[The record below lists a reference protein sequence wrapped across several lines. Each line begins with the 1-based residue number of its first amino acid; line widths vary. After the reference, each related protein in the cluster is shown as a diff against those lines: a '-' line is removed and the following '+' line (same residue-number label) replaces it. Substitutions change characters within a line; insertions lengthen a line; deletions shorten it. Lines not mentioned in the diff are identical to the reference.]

1 MPVFVLDPI
10 SPRALAR
17 LGKDVVD
24 WRDPALATWPDE
36 AEAIITRTS
45 PVVAADI
52 ARARRL
58 RVIGKHGVG
67 VDNIALDAAR
77 ARGIPVVNTPGANA
91 EGVAELVL
99 ALALA
104 AARHLVAA
112 DRALRAGTLAQAG
125 LPGGHELAGRR
136 LGIAG
141 FGQVGRRVADLFARA
156 LRSPVA
162 AYDPALPAEA
172 IRAAGA
178 APAASIAALVA
189 ESDVLSLHL
198 PLSAGTRGLI
208 GARELAL
215 IAPVGFAPI
224 VFTPA
229 GFVSDAGFASG
240 FVVTGGDAASPLAVL
255 GSYFPRGHLQHHL
268 VFVAKIYRRKV
279 RILLPPIRDVRLIA
293 LVRAPGNDPRLSA
306 PVRQRPVPAS
316 ARVRLRDR

>member
-1 MPVFVLDPI
+1 VPVFVLDPI

-24 WRDPALATWPDE
+24 WRDPALATWPDQ

-45 PVVAADI
+45 PVGAADI

-91 EGVAELVL
+91 DGVAELVL
-99 ALALA
+99 GMALA

-112 DRALRAGTLAQAG
+112 DRALRAGTLAQAA

-156 LRSPVA
+156 LRSPVT

-198 PLSAGTRGLI
+198 PLTAGTRGLI

-215 IAPVGFAPI
+215 MPEGSILINTARGGIVDEAALAAALRIGRPAAAASDVFVTEPPPPDHPLLRLPNFIATPHIGGATDEALDRVGLLVVEQVLEVLAGKPPRHPVG
-224 VFTPA
+224 
-229 GFVSDAGFASG
+229 G
-240 FVVTGGDAASPLAVL
+240 
-255 GSYFPRGHLQHHL
+255 
-268 VFVAKIYRRKV
+268 
-279 RILLPPIRDVRLIA
+279 
-293 LVRAPGNDPRLSA
+293 
-306 PVRQRPVPAS
+306 
-316 ARVRLRDR
+316 

>member
-99 ALALA
+99 AMALA

-136 LGIAG
+136 LGVAG

-215 IAPVGFAPI
+215 MPEGSILINTARGGIVDEAALAAALKIGRPAAAASDVFVTEPPPPDHPLLRLPNFIATPHIGGATEEALDRVGLLVVEQVLEVLAGKPPRHPVG
-224 VFTPA
+224 
-229 GFVSDAGFASG
+229 G
-240 FVVTGGDAASPLAVL
+240 
-255 GSYFPRGHLQHHL
+255 
-268 VFVAKIYRRKV
+268 
-279 RILLPPIRDVRLIA
+279 
-293 LVRAPGNDPRLSA
+293 
-306 PVRQRPVPAS
+306 
-316 ARVRLRDR
+316 